1 MTLTFVRAAKERA
14 PAPNGRGS
22 QAGIFPVDRRRA
34 NGRYCLQGAAM
45 RDYEFRIFSAKGG
58 VSLIVHSCHLTD
70 SAAIRSAR
78 AFAGAAPF
86 EVWRDLERLLPKPA
100 PARATVRL
108 EQDGQTRLY
117 EFKLSSPRQSLCF
130 SRPPLRPTTRPWNM
144 RGAC

>member
-1 MTLTFVRAAKERA
+1 
-14 PAPNGRGS
+14 
-22 QAGIFPVDRRRA
+22 
-34 NGRYCLQGAAM
+34 M

-100 PARATVRL
+100 RLAKTPLSGAVRL
-108 EQDGQTRLY
+108 AEQEGQTKLY
-117 EFKLSSPRQSLCF
+117 EFKLSSPRHE
-130 SRPPLRPTTRPWNM
+130 PLLFAAAFATDDQAVEHARRLLKRHSEMAGCEIW
-144 RGAC
+144 RGMHLLRQV